1 MKMEIK
7 IKKLNPEAKIPQFAL
22 KGDVGMDLYS
32 AEEVVIRPG
41 ERISC
46 KTGIAMKIP
55 DGYAAL
61 IWDKSGPSHKFGIKT
76 LGGVFDSN
84 YTGEYMIGLV
94 NLGKEDYKI
103 EKGQKIAQVLFQ
115 KIEIP
120 EILEVDELE
129 KTNRG
134 TGAFGSTGLH

>member
-1 MKMEIK
+1 MEIK

-103 EKGQKIAQVLFQ
+103 EKGRKIAQVLFQ

>member
-1 MKMEIK
+1 MEIK

-76 LGGVFDSN
+76 LSGVFDSN

>member
-1 MKMEIK
+1 MEIK